1 VSRHG
6 LRWGLRSVVLGTVV
20 FFASPGW
27 ATAADVVTLRAGP
40 SPVHFG
46 GRVAFSGAV
55 TPAVAGEAIGI
66 YAQRRSAW
74 LRVGSAST
82 NAAGSFSLTATV
94 KTHGVFVARGIDALG
109 NPVESAPVS
118 VLVRPRVIASLRG
131 PRRIG
136 ARLYLVGRM
145 QPRVAGTVTLT
156 EGDRVQR
163 VAVGPSGRFVAQL
176 TTTRLFRYRA
186 TVRLRPAAGYVAW
199 HRRYAVRVKLRQL
212 AVGSRNAAVK
222 WLEYSL
228 SRLDHYA
235 LPGVDNV
242 YDEGTADA
250 VLAFQKVHGL
260 PRTGSVDSRFW
271 GVLRTS
277 GPPLARLRS
286 GDHIEIDKTR
296 QVLFEIRNGE
306 VISVSHVSTGATGNT
321 PVGHW
326 HVYAKGPGFNAKGM
340 YDSLFFIGEFAIHGY
355 ISVPSYPASH
365 GCVRTPFWFARG
377 FYSRWGIGTSVYVFP

>member
-1 VSRHG
+1 
-6 LRWGLRSVVLGTVV
+6 VLGTVV

-27 ATAADVVTLRAGP
+27 AIAADVVTLRGGP
-40 SPVHFG
+40 SPVRFG
-46 GRVAFSGAV
+46 GRVALSGAV
-55 TPAVAGEAIGI
+55 TPAVAGETIGI
-66 YAQRRSAW
+66 YARGRSGW
-74 LRVGSAST
+74 LLVRNAST
-82 NAAGSFSLTATV
+82 NAAGSFSLATSV
-94 KTHGVFVARGIDALG
+94 KTRRVFVARGSDALG

-118 VLVRPRVIASLRG
+118 VLVRPRVVASLRG
-131 PRRIG
+131 ARRIG
-136 ARLYLVGRM
+136 ARLYLVGRV

-156 EGDRVQR
+156 DGDRLRR
-163 VAVGPSGRFVAQL
+163 VAVGPRGRFVAQL
-176 TTTRLFRYRA
+176 TTTHVFRYHA

-199 HRRYAVRVKLRQL
+199 HRRYAVRIKLSPL
-212 AVGSRNAAVK
+212 AIGARNAAVK

-228 SRLDHYA
+228 SHLDHYS
-235 LPGVDNV
+235 LPAVDNV
-242 YDEGTADA
+242 YDEETADA
-250 VLAFQKVHGL
+250 VLSFQKVHGL
-260 PRTGSVDSRFW
+260 PPTGSVDSRFW

-277 GPPLARLRS
+277 GPPLARVRS

-306 VISVSHVSTGATGNT
+306 VTSVSHVSTGATGNT

>member
-1 VSRHG
+1 MSRRG
-6 LRWGLRSVVLGTVV
+6 LTWGLRSIVLATVV
-20 FFASPGW
+20 FFVSPGW
-27 ATAADVVTLRAGP
+27 AIAADVVTLRAGP
-40 SPVHFG
+40 SPVRFG
-46 GRVAFSGAV
+46 GRVAFSGTVA
-55 TPAVAGEAIGI
+55 PAVAGATIGI
-66 YAQRRSAW
+66 YAQRRSSW
-74 LRVGSAST
+74 LLVGSART
-82 NAAGSFSLTATV
+82 NAAGSFSLAATV
-94 KTHGVFVARGIDALG
+94 KTHKVFVARGIDALG

-118 VLVRPRVIASLRG
+118 VLVRPSVVASIRG
-131 PRRIG
+131 LRRIA
-136 ARLYLVGRM
+136 ARLFVVGRV

-156 EGDRVQR
+156 EGDRERR
-163 VAVGPSGRFVAQL
+163 VAVGPNGRFVAQL
-176 TTTRLFRYRA
+176 TTTQLLRYHA
-186 TVRLRPAAGYVAW
+186 TVRLRPTAGYVAW
-199 HRRYAVRVKLRQL
+199 RRRYLVRIELRPL
-212 AVGSRNAAVK
+212 GIGSRNAAVK

-242 YDEGTADA
+242 YDEGTAEA

-271 GVLRTS
+271 GVLSTS
-277 GPPLARLRS
+277 GPPLARVRS

-365 GCVRTPFWFARG
+365 GCVRTPFWFASG
-377 FYSRWGIGTSVYVFP
+377 LYARWGVGTSVYVFP